1 MIETRLEAEKA
12 FLVEVYPRA
21 VGQELA
27 LEYLNELDMLTQ
39 TGGYRVVGSMMQ
51 PLDKP
56 KAGTLLGEGKLDEL
70 RQKKL
75 ELGVTLF
82 IFDYELLPIQV
93 RNLEKI
99 LEVAVMDRSTL
110 ILQIF
115 HDNARTAAARL
126 QVELARLQF
135 QLPRLTRMWSHLT
148 RERGGIGGKGA
159 GEQEL
164 ETDRRIIRAQIA
176 HVKKQLEA
184 LDRQNQTRRKHRDEM
199 VRVALVG
206 YTNVGKSTLMNLLSK
221 STVLAENKL
230 FATLDTTVRKVVIGQ
245 LPFLLS
251 DTVGFIRKLPTML
264 IESFKTTLAEV
275 AESDVLLHV
284 VDVSSPGYLDQMRVV
299 NQTLADLKVTDKP
312 IIMVFNKIDRL
323 APSEIA
329 DLERMWMYHPNTPA
343 VFLSATSKT
352 YVDRLRNQLYLIV
365 RQTYEQR
372 YPGADA
378 LRLAGPE
385 SYEGLEEHLSPEQEG

>member
-329 DLERMWMYHPNTPA
+329 DLERTWMYRPNTPA

-385 SYEGLEEHLSPEQEG
+385 SYVELEEGQIL